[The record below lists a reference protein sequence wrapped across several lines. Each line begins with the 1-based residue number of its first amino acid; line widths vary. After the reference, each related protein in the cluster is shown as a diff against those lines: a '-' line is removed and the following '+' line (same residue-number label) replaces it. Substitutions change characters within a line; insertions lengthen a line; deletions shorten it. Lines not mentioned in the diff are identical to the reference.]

1 MIELAEGAP
10 PLADLHPMRALLQIP
25 RNPPPRLSR
34 PEEWSVSFNDVVT
47 ECLTKDY
54 ESRPLLQEVIEH
66 PLFQIIPK
74 TPTYIQHGLQS
85 LIKWLKS
92 KDRISEKNAN
102 STALK
107 KGKLSPDFRDVDEE
121 MIKSENLANS
131 SEFLQTGK
139 ISEVLKKRLEKK
151 KKFTYIGDILLSV
164 DPDLCVGVEDDGAGV
179 VEESEPHIINMCKN
193 IHKKMLHFRKNEI
206 ILTSG
211 FEGSNR
217 EDVHDSAQAT
227 LVKVGNNVSNVS
239 EKILAASEVFSML
252 TRKKSRNCGIRL
264 TKIMYN
270 KVGTTTGANFN
281 INMSIAASEFFHEWS
296 QYTVF
301 DIVLNG
307 LRSQGKIREFGLE
320 LIMDE
325 DDISNHDDK
334 VIESFQLLNKHLA
347 LLGFRPDL
355 GMDVIH
361 KMIISIILLMQLS
374 TSTSL
379 DTEAIIRAVA
389 NNLEVDNNQLSR
401 ALTEVSVNTGEDFI
415 KKRNNLSQTASSL
428 ATLLFTTLV
437 DWIENFI
444 NSQLQLR

>member
-1 MIELAEGAP
+1 M
-10 PLADLHPMRALLQIP
+10 
-25 RNPPPRLSR
+25 
-34 PEEWSVSFNDVVT
+34 
-47 ECLTKDY
+47 
-54 ESRPLLQEVIEH
+54 
-66 PLFQIIPK
+66 
-74 TPTYIQHGLQS
+74 
-85 LIKWLKS
+85 
-92 KDRISEKNAN
+92 
-102 STALK
+102 
-107 KGKLSPDFRDVDEE
+107 SPDFRDVDEE

-164 DPDLCVGVEDDGAGV
+164 DPDLCVGVEDDEAEV

-217 EDVHDSAQAT
+217 EDVHDSALAT

-270 KVGTTTGANFN
+270 KVGTSTGANFN

-334 VIESFQLLNKHLA
+334 VIESFQLMNKHLA

-355 GMDVIH
+355 GMNVIH
-361 KMIISIILLMQLS
+361 KMIISIILLMKLS